1 MCCDLPTRYLSYS
14 PAYGVMADTLRRSA
28 AGVGGFGVIFAI
40 IFFGFA
46 QAHAMVFGP
55 HLEGFRTITASS
67 FTLLRSLLGD
77 FDFVALR
84 CVILLTF

>member
-1 MCCDLPTRYLSYS
+1 
-14 PAYGVMADTLRRSA
+14 MADTLRRSA

-84 CVILLTF
+84 CVVLLTF